1 MEDGKHEKKS
11 NQRMLSAALIA
22 GTLAGCGSDNSD
34 STESTAVES
43 TAGDSTESADSSD
56 GETEGN
62 SKYKDFIT
70 VDVFDSMANL
80 SGNPVWLVCKNRKRQ
95 IQYGTEYYCTER
107 SRRR

>member
-56 GETEGN
+56 GEKETPNTRTLLQLMYLTAWQTIRESSLAGLQK
-62 SKYKDFIT
+62 S
-70 VDVFDSMANL
+70 
-80 SGNPVWLVCKNRKRQ
+80 
-95 IQYGTEYYCTER
+95 
-107 SRRR
+107 

>member
-1 MEDGKHEKKS
+1 
-11 NQRMLSAALIA
+11 MLSAALIA

-62 SKYKDFIT
+62 SI
-70 VDVFDSMANL
+70 DVFILLAMYKFVTYFLLTFYRPRPQS
-80 SGNPVWLVCKNRKRQ
+80 V
-95 IQYGTEYYCTER
+95 
-107 SRRR
+107 

>member
-62 SKYKDFIT
+62 SKYKDFIQLMYLT
-70 VDVFDSMANL
+70 AWQTIRESSLAGL
-80 SGNPVWLVCKNRKRQ
+80 QKS
-95 IQYGTEYYCTER
+95 
-107 SRRR
+107 